1 MSKAGDALKQ
11 VLETHNISR
20 YKLAQVMGI
29 SRSNLHRWVYGV
41 ADPAGD
47 SILEIRDALR
57 NLHPEAAE
65 EFKRLYWD
73 EAIEDQ
79 E

>member
-11 VLETHNISR
+11 VLETYNISR

-47 SILEIRDALR
+47 SVIEIRDALEKID
-57 NLHPEAAE
+57 PEAAKA
-65 EFKRLYWD
+65 FTKLYWGR
-73 EAIEDQ
+73 AIE
-79 E
+79 EE